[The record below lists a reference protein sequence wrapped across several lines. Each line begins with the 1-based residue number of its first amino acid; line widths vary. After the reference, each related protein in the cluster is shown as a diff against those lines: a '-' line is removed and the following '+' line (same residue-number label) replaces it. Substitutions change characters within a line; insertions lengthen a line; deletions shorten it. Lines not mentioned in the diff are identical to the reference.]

1 MKQRFFIFFGVI
13 IVIGLLIGLNA
24 ASFSQKEKEADNEII
39 PNRSTFNT
47 GATGTRAFY
56 DLLAE
61 TGRKVTRWQESP
73 SKLLTVQNKPS
84 VFVVVGR
91 TRREFSEEDTQKILD
106 WTAQGG
112 TLVLIDRE
120 PSSVLTTTTGNWKLS
135 TSYPENEL
143 SYKIDPADANQMT
156 DKTPAAKPS
165 QPTIFT
171 VKVNAVQTSR
181 FAGTVNF
188 ERFENAEIN
197 NIDEATKVEGG
208 FTTAPAANSAPPTFS
223 APPKFEEKF
232 SEPNSN
238 SSAANKNKNSFQ
250 LQFNQT
256 KPPPPPPPMPA
267 PAPSSDNQT
276 AGSGT
281 SDAPTDDD
289 EYESLTQIAPVV
301 HVSSGDKNIV
311 VDAPF
316 GAGRIVF
323 LTDPFVVSNG
333 GIGLVDN
340 AQIGINI
347 VASNGGL
354 IAFDEY
360 HQGFGINDNQLAQY
374 FSGTPVFPIIGQIIL
389 LIALIFFSQSRRF
402 ARPLPDDEP
411 NRLSKLEYVG
421 AMAELQQRTKG
432 YDLAI
437 ENIYTEFRRR
447 VSRLLGVDNQSTS
460 RKDLAKL
467 LSERLNRDELG
478 IYKLMQKCEDIMH
491 GEQTNKKTVL
501 KLAGDLREI
510 EEALGLRRAGRKI

>member
-24 ASFSQKEKEADNEII
+24 ASFSQKEKEADNEIN

-56 DLLAE
+56 DLLSE

-73 SKLLTVQNKPS
+73 SKLLTAQNKPS
-84 VFVVVGR
+84 VFVIVGK

-135 TSYPENEL
+135 TSYPENDL
-143 SYKIDPADANQMT
+143 TFAINPADANQMT
-156 DKTPAAKPS
+156 DKTPAAKPA
-165 QPTIFT
+165 QPTILT
-171 VKVNAVQTSR
+171 TKINAVQTSR

-197 NIDEATKVEGG
+197 NIDEPSKVEGG
-208 FTTAPAANSAPPTFS
+208 FTTAPAANTAPPTFS
-223 APPKFEEKF
+223 APPEFEEKF
-232 SEPNSN
+232 SEPNSS
-238 SSAANKNKNSFQ
+238 SSAANKNKNSFR
-250 LQFNQT
+250 LQFSQS
-256 KPPPPPPPMPA
+256 KPPPPPPA
-267 PAPSSDNQT
+267 AKPSGENQT

-281 SDAPTDDD
+281 ADAPANDD

-301 HVSSGDKNIV
+301 HVSSGEKNIV

-316 GAGRIVF
+316 GSGRIVF

-333 GIGLVDN
+333 GINLVDN

-360 HQGFGINDNQLAQY
+360 HQGFGINDNQLLQY
-374 FSGTPVFPIIGQIIL
+374 FSGTPVIPIIGQIIL

-467 LSERLNRDELG
+467 LSDRLNRDELG

-491 GEQTNKKTVL
+491 GEPTNKKTVL
-501 KLAGDLREI
+501 KLASDLREI
-510 EEALGLRRAGRKI
+510 EEALGLRRSGRKI